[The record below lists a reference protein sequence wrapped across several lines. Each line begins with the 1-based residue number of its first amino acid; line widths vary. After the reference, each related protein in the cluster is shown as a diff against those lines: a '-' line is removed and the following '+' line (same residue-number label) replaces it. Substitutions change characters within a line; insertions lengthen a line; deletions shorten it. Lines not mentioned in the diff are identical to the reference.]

1 MFLEAFTKKFLRSNY
16 IHIKTII
23 TKQLNKNNR
32 FKKIKR
38 NILKTTMLGR
48 EQKMIEY
55 LVTKNTTKEDVSRII
70 KRNILNYLKI
80 YLVNIQEPEF
90 IKYNFFINNNIIL
103 FMEKDSTKNNQYL
116 RERFEAKNEDE
127 TIEYVYEKLQNLS
140 FENYWEISNE
150 IKQIN
155 KS

>member
-1 MFLEAFTKKFLRSNY
+1 
-16 IHIKTII
+16 
-23 TKQLNKNNR
+23 
-32 FKKIKR
+32 
-38 NILKTTMLGR
+38 
-48 EQKMIEY
+48 MIEY

>member
-1 MFLEAFTKKFLRSNY
+1 
-16 IHIKTII
+16 
-23 TKQLNKNNR
+23 
-32 FKKIKR
+32 
-38 NILKTTMLGR
+38 MLGR